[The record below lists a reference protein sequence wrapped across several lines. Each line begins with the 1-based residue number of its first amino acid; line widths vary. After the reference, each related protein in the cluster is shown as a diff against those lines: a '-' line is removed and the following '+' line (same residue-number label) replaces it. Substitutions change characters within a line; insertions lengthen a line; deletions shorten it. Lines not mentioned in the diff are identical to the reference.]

1 MKFSQQLEE
10 YQVSAWKEHYIPY
23 EVLKKTLKD
32 LEPSHADSASA
43 VRGAERDTTE
53 VFKETSQAGTEQ
65 VWYDTLERHALHAG
79 RFVENGVNG
88 LREQLKDLT
97 EMGSALNDPTS
108 PKGSAHDNQEL
119 RFLEVLKRVKEGVGH
134 LRCFAEINHA
144 ALFKILKKHDKQLS
158 SDYGIKVLFSDLLGR
173 SKLEDMARFD
183 MLDQEVKQLSLI
195 TGRCGGLSASSATL
209 EITCLAAGLGRS
221 AAPDGDTLGTGAFVG
236 RSQRQEDKILFFF
249 LGSSCAFFLNVAVFI
264 VLPPE
269 EPESFSW
276 PYFLAPFP
284 VFQVV
289 LAIVLS
295 LWGMGFVARTCDSV
309 DINHKFLLKIDPR
322 CRVTPGYFFAR
333 AAVLTTCWILFFSL
347 YVIDYK
353 WMIFPTVNADSGFSH
368 RSSLHF
374 FFYPAALVL
383 AALIVLLFPSSL
395 CLCKYRLAVLNAVK
409 RTALAPFYAVTFE
422 DNMVGDVLTSLAK
435 PLIMVPRAVC
445 YLVSDH
451 PQTQRSISKFE
462 DHGNLCP
469 RWERYML
476 EPTIAALPLIFRA
489 LQCLRRFY
497 DTRQTKHLA
506 NFGKYMASLSVVVFS
521 ALLSKKGWSVIVAS
535 IVATVYSATWD
546 ITMDWGLGLNEL
558 KPQMLRSSGNA
569 LGSKRHFE
577 PWVYWSVAVF
587 DILARCTWVQ
597 TLMPAGYFTSNV
609 AIREFMNGT
618 TAAVEIARRSIWSVL
633 RFEYEQV
640 SNAGQFRTLLW
651 VPSKL
656 TDLKGAPR
664 IFDELHE
671 AEPPSPAPRI
681 ILASPS
687 RRREKRKKNWNLWDD
702 AEKGS
707 RSAVIQIREVDSFSK
722 SQQSASL
729 LENARRTENNL

>member
-1 MKFSQQLEE
+1 MKFAQQLEE

-23 EVLKKTLKD
+23 EALKKALKD
-32 LEPSHADSASA
+32 LETSRPSTSA
-43 VRGAERDTTE
+43 VEGTQQDIKQT
-53 VFKETSQAGTEQ
+53 VKETSQTGTEEA
-65 VWYDTLERHALHAG
+65 WYDALERHALHAG
-79 RFVENGVNG
+79 RFVDNGING

-97 EMGSALNDPTS
+97 EMGERLTEPVS
-108 PKGSAHDNQEL
+108 KGSAHDSQEL
-119 RFLEVLKRVKEGVGH
+119 RFLEALKRVKEGVGH
-134 LRCFAEINHA
+134 LKCFAEINHA

-158 SDYGIKVLFSDLLGR
+158 SDYGIKVLFPDLLGR
-173 SKLEDMARFD
+173 SKLEDMLRFD
-183 MLDQEVKQLSLI
+183 TLDQEVKQLSLI
-195 TGRCGGLSASSATL
+195 TASVRGLDASSATL
-209 EITCLAAGLGRS
+209 EVASLAAGLGRS
-221 AAPDGDTLGTGAFVG
+221 FAPDADTLGAGVYGG
-236 RSQRQEDKILFFF
+236 RSHRQEDKLLFFF
-249 LGSSCAFFLNVAVFI
+249 LGSSCAFFLNVAVFL

-269 EPESFSW
+269 EPETFSL

-295 LWGMGFVARTCDSV
+295 LWGMGFVARICDSA

-333 AAVLTTCWILFFSL
+333 AAVLSSCWILLFSV

-353 WMIFPTVNADSGFSH
+353 WMIFPTINSDSGFSD

-374 FFYPAALVL
+374 FFYPAALVV
-383 AALIVLLFPSSL
+383 AALIVLLSPSSL
-395 CLCKYRLAVLNAVK
+395 CLCKYRLAVLSAVK
-409 RTALAPFYAVTFE
+409 RTALAPCFAVTFE
-422 DNMVGDVLTSLAK
+422 DNMVGDVLTSLVK

-451 PQTQRSISKFE
+451 PQTHRSVSKFE

-476 EPTIAALPLIFRA
+476 EPAIAALPLIFRA
-489 LQCLRRFY
+489 FQCLRRFY

-506 NFGKYMASLSVVVFS
+506 NLGKYLSSLSVVLFS
-521 ALLSKKGWSVIVAS
+521 ALLSKKGWVVIIAS
-535 IVATVYSATWD
+535 IVATAYSATWD
-546 ITMDWGLGLNEL
+546 ITMDWGLGLKEL
-558 KPQMLRSSGNA
+558 KPRMLRSSRNVFD
-569 LGSKRHFE
+569 SKRHFE

-597 TLMPAGYFTSNV
+597 TLMPAGLISSNV
-609 AIREFMNGT
+609 AVRECMNGT

-633 RFEYEQV
+633 RIEYEQV

-656 TDLKGAPR
+656 TDLSVPPD
-664 IFDELHE
+664 IFDE

-681 ILASPS
+681 TLQSPRS
-687 RRREKRKKNWNLWDD
+687 RRRNRKGMNSWDGAD
-702 AEKGS
+702 KGDE
-707 RSAVIQIREVDSFSK
+707 RPAVIQIREVTSFEK
-722 SQQSASL
+722 SQQRASL
-729 LENARRTENNL
+729 LAEAR